1 MVDLSMG
8 AKAKILGGNFRNKQG
23 VVSKQNINPLILD
36 ASTSESYT
44 LFEKIPKQKVVIVYV
59 YDGEIEIDSK
69 KIATKQLAIL
79 GEGDEIEISSS
90 KAGYLILSGEPT
102 GEPIAR
108 SGPFVMNTQE
118 ELMQAFKELRNGS
131 FIKSA

>member
-1 MVDLSMG
+1 M
-8 AKAKILGGNFRNKQG
+8 
-23 VVSKQNINPLILD
+23 
-36 ASTSESYT
+36 
-44 LFEKIPKQKVVIVYV
+44 IVYV